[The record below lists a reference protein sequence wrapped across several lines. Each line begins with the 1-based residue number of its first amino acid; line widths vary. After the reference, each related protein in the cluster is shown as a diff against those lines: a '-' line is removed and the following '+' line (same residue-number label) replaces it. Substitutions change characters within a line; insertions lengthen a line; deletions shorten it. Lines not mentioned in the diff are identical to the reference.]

1 MLIRRNRLSAV
12 CSLMISLTGAVA
24 VQSAVAQSASATTP
38 TPTPISFTRSYAFPA
53 VGLAG
58 TETLQVNVVNM
69 ATVPTG
75 SAVTASCAGTVS
87 FANSSGAAIG
97 TPAKFTIGA
106 GQIFSAPLPFGSSGY
121 SSRGEILATVQ
132 QTLAVPS
139 SSLCSLAI
147 SLEVFD
153 NGTGVTH
160 AILTAPAAVAEPIG
174 VVVPAPVR

>member
-1 MLIRRNRLSAV
+1 MLIRRNRLSA
-12 CSLMISLTGAVA
+12 LMISLTGALA
-24 VQSAVAQSASATTP
+24 AQIAAAQSAAAT

-75 SAVTASCAGTVS
+75 STATASCTGTVS
-87 FANSSGAAIG
+87 FVNSSGAAIG
-97 TPAKFTIGA
+97 TAAKFTVAA
-106 GQIFSAPLPFGSSGY
+106 GQIFSVPLPFGSSGY
-121 SSRGEILATVQ
+121 SSRGEILASVQ

-153 NGTGVTH
+153 TGTGVTH
-160 AILTAPAAVAEPIG
+160 AILTVPAAVAEPIG
-174 VVVPAPVR
+174 VAVLTPVR